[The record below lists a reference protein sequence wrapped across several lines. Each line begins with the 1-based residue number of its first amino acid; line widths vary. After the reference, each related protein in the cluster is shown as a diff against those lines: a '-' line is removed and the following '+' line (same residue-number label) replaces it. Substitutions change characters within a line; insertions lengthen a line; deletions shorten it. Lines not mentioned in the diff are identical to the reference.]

1 MIEMRAS
8 AIPRD
13 NPTQALP
20 SARSGFRVTRRR
32 AGEYAVRA
40 DKSGFPLLEI
50 ERSQESGQ
58 WFVAGGAGSRLAG
71 EFACVTWPTLADASR
86 DCLQF
91 LQNEV
96 DRAREFLSRVEG
108 MPLDASV

>member
-1 MIEMRAS
+1 MIETKAP
-8 AIPRD
+8 AILRD
-13 NPTQALP
+13 KPDLAQDSTRN
-20 SARSGFRVTRRR
+20 SFRVTRRR

-50 ERSQESGQ
+50 ERSQESGR
-58 WFVAGGAGSRLAG
+58 WFVAGVAGNRLAG

-86 DCLQF
+86 DCLRF

-96 DRAREFLSRVEG
+96 DRAREFLSHVEG
-108 MPLDASV
+108 MPLDASA